1 MDDPYVF
8 LKNANKQEE
17 DGDLRAAE
25 SGYRAAIAA
34 ADALPLDQYKRDY
47 ETELAKYAASPTYES
62 QPGVSVADVRQAYN
76 HLLALPFCMRLQ
88 LAGFYARHEA
98 FPEANDVCEQAFE
111 VGVGLLVKNDDKY
124 HEILKR
130 GVELRDAIRD
140 VIGPENL
147 IGVTERHFKKLD
159 LDGDGFL
166 HETELRSALFDLSVD
181 SEAQELVRHLLY
193 HYFEAESASNDEFG
207 LDINGISKAD
217 IKKFQQ
223 KKNSQWRGLKPKKK
237 S

>member
-8 LKNANKQEE
+8 LKKAHKMEE
-17 DGDLRAAE
+17 VGDLRAAE
-25 SGYRAAIAA
+25 SAYRGAIAT
-34 ADALPLDQYKRDY
+34 ADRLPLDQYKRDY

-62 QPGVSVADVRQAYN
+62 QPGVSVEDVKQAYD

-88 LAGFYARHEA
+88 LAGFFARHEA
-98 FPEANDVCEQAFE
+98 FPEANDVVQQAFE
-111 VGVGLLVKNDDKY
+111 VGVDLLVKNDDKC

-147 IGVTERHFKKLD
+147 IGVTEKHFKKLD

-166 HETELRSALFDLSVD
+166 HEMELRSALFDLSVD

-193 HYFEAESASNDEFG
+193 HYFEAEAASNDEFG
-207 LDINGISKAD
+207 IDINGISKSD
-217 IKKFQQ
+217 IQKFQ
-223 KKNSQWRGLKPKKK
+223 KKRNSEWRGLKPKKR
-237 S
+237 